1 MWAERRD
8 LRIGAMTT
16 TLIPR
21 LADHQVPR
29 RPSARSTRRDD
40 GVRSHYD
47 LSNEFYA
54 LWLDPSMTY
63 SAAHWG
69 DGIDSLDA
77 AQQAKLDLIGRFAGL
92 GDRSAVVGT
101 LLDIGCGWGSML
113 DHARSAGVPH
123 TMGVTLSV
131 EQAAWARSRG
141 HDVRVLDWRQLD
153 LPAASVD
160 AIVSIGSFEHIAAV
174 GASAA
179 GRAEAYAGFF
189 QRCGS
194 WLAPDGRLALQ
205 TITTGDAT
213 LSRAQQRDVL
223 FLLREIF
230 PYSRL
235 PTLPE
240 IMTAANGRLEL
251 VSARNDRLDYARTLQ
266 AWGER
271 LGAERERAVELVGEE
286 VTCRYERYL
295 RVSAELFACGG
306 MNLCR
311 FAFCTPGA
319 EEPSR

>member
-1 MWAERRD
+1 
-8 LRIGAMTT
+8 
-16 TLIPR
+16 
-21 LADHQVPR
+21 
-29 RPSARSTRRDD
+29 
-40 GVRSHYD
+40 
-47 LSNEFYA
+47 
-54 LWLDPSMTY
+54 
-63 SAAHWG
+63 
-69 DGIDSLDA
+69 
-77 AQQAKLDLIGRFAGL
+77 
-92 GDRSAVVGT
+92 
-101 LLDIGCGWGSML
+101 ML

-189 QRCGS
+189 QRCAS

-213 LSRAQQRDVL
+213 LSRARQRDVL